1 MEKHLK
7 WTYYGGGFEDGTFS
21 ENDGLAGV
29 WYSITDSSLNKDEI
43 VINAFNKLN
52 SIVRF

>member
-1 MEKHLK
+1 MTNNSLYLDIKK
-7 WTYYGGGFEDGTFS
+7 FY
-21 ENDGLAGV
+21 
-29 WYSITDSSLNKDEI
+29 SSLNKDEI